1 MNQVLENTFA
11 LTPSELTKEY
21 RRNRKFRELLETG
34 SFIYIDGMLVANNP
48 QSITLIDGQPT
59 LALDVYNNPL
69 GYALSFDVVHLP
81 LHKEIPSDFNDSERE
96 QKSKSFDPDKNS
108 MLPEGLGEIVNRQKE
123 LYDFVASLPR
133 NLGFWEMMGRLIE
146 KEGSDLYDF
155 EEKTQLNEVHYYRA
169 KRSVK
174 NPEKVEHVASKSVI
188 LAFAAGYDLTRKI
201 ADLFLEAAEKTLSL
215 TSNADI
221 HYAIVLDT
229 MIGVKMDIKNEW
241 LESNE
246 IPRLGS
252 SQRI

>member
-1 MNQVLENTFA
+1 MNQVLENTFV
-11 LTPSELTKEY
+11 LTPGELIKEY

-34 SFIYIDGMLVANNP
+34 SFIYIDGMLVANSP
-48 QSITLIDGQPT
+48 QSIALINGQPN
-59 LALDVYNNPL
+59 LVLDVRKNPL

-81 LHKEIPSDFNDSERE
+81 LHKGIPLDFNDPEKN

-108 MLPEGLGEIVNRQKE
+108 MLPEGLGKIVNRQKE

-133 NLGFWEMMGRLIE
+133 NLGFWEMMGRFIE
-146 KEGSDLYDF
+146 KEGSNLYDF
-155 EEKTQLNEVHYYRA
+155 EEKTQLNEAHYYRA
-169 KRSVK
+169 KRSVE
-174 NPEKVEHVASKSVI
+174 NPEKVKHVASKSVV

-201 ADLFLEAAEKTLSL
+201 TDLFLEAAEKTLSL
-215 TSNADI
+215 TSNVDI

-229 MIGVKMDIKNEW
+229 MIGIKMDIKNEW

-252 SQRI
+252 NQRI